1 MIFISKNN
9 EPKMKYT
16 TFFPSIVWRFSIYT
30 SSILILILRTIEYFI
45 SDGKILD
52 SIVIGIINATSHFV
66 IGYVLGFV
74 LYIFFAKIG
83 NELIEKGNT
92 NFEKKLFLN
101 TYGFILSFL
110 LWCID
115 LIFFNFIEHIN
126 FWAIPFFICMTFSI
140 WYYEIKMEIVAE
152 ESVEGILDDN
162 FIIPR
167 K

>member
-1 MIFISKNN
+1 
-9 EPKMKYT
+9 MKYT
-16 TFFPSIVWRFSIYT
+16 TFFPSIVWRFAIYT
-30 SSILILILRTIEYFI
+30 SSILILILRSIEYFI
-45 SDGKILD
+45 YVGKILD
-52 SIVIGIINATSHFV
+52 SLLIGILNAISHFI
-66 IGYVLGFV
+66 IGYLIGFIFYV
-74 LYIFFAKIG
+74 FFAKIG

-101 TYGFILSFL
+101 TYAFMLCFL
-110 LWCID
+110 LWGID
-115 LIFFNFIEHIN
+115 FIFFDFDEHIN
-126 FWAIPFFICMTFSI
+126 FWAILFFICNTFAI